1 VSGSS
6 EAERN
11 SRWQIAEDSS
21 WTKGVQLRSMGLG
34 ALKMERSYSG
44 HN

>member
-1 VSGSS
+1 MSGGS
-6 EAERN
+6 EANETPDGRSLKIRGGVKASN
-11 SRWQIAEDSS
+11 SAP
-21 WTKGVQLRSMGLG
+21 LGLG